1 MSSYATKYFAIKT
14 TVGQEKTVA
23 NILEARLHGIFLD
36 YMDEPAGMFTITSE
50 KHAAVVFTPPKTT
63 DLIGV
68 EAYIGK
74 KGDPSEP
81 LTACINEYSQE
92 TGITETCLG
101 EGRFDPLLLKTEEW
115 IRIKLQ
121 NPVKVKRDNTYALV
135 LLKRN
140 AEDGAYEWFYG
151 KESREE
157 FSSMVYENGQWSG
170 MGYSFLFKLLE
181 KTAIASILVIPDLR
195 GYIYVEAA
203 QREEVANIIQNIRH
217 VKARPPMPITFET
230 ISSHLVAK
238 PLIEV
243 IEPGQLVEIV
253 SGPLKGIVGKVIRV
267 EKARREITLELREA
281 TYQLPISV
289 SIDAVRPV
297 K

>member
-1 MSSYATKYFAIKT
+1 MSTQATKYFAIKT
-14 TVGQEKTVA
+14 TVGQERTVA

-36 YMDEPAGMFTITSE
+36 YVDEPAGMFTITPE
-50 KHAAVVFTPPKTT
+50 KHAAVIFTPPKTT
-63 DLIGV
+63 DMIGV

-81 LTACINEYSQE
+81 LTACIYEYSHE
-92 TGITETCLG
+92 AGISETCLG
-101 EGRFDPLLLKTEEW
+101 EGRYDPLLLKTEAW
-115 IRIKLQ
+115 VRIKFQ
-121 NPVKVKRDNTYALV
+121 NPVRVKRDNTYALV

-140 AEDGAYEWFYG
+140 AEDGAYEWGFG
-151 KESREE
+151 KKPREDI
-157 FSSMVYENGQWSG
+157 SSMVYENGQWS
-170 MGYSFLFKLLE
+170 SVSHNFLFKLFE
-181 KTAIASILVIPDLR
+181 KTAVASILVIPDLK
-195 GYIYVEAA
+195 GYVYVEAA
-203 QREEVANIIQNIRH
+203 QREEVANVIQNIRH
-217 VKARPPMPITFET
+217 VKARPPMPIPFET
-230 ISSHLVAK
+230 ISSHLMAK
-238 PLIEV
+238 PLIDV

-281 TYQLPISV
+281 AFQLPISV